1 MTETDGLLFDPN
13 TYDPQQFDAE
23 TRRLLRATIDF
34 FEGQGKKRLLDDDL
48 KVKWPAEFV
57 DFVKREKLF
66 ATFLTPAE
74 FSGGDPNK
82 RWDAARNAAL
92 SEILGFYGLTYWYTE
107 QVTILGLGPI
117 WQSENKDA
125 KLKAADDLEA
135 GEVMAFGLSERKHG
149 ADVYNT
155 DMVLT
160 PASEE
165 DRADGIL
172 YRASGEKYYIGNG
185 NVASMVSVFGRLGD
199 PAHARSNTTGDGNDD
214 YVFFAA
220 DSRHENYHL
229 IDNVVHMQIYVST
242 FRLENYPV
250 REEDILHTGVE
261 AFAAALNTVNIGK
274 FNLCT
279 CSVGMVEH
287 AFYEAITHAQNRI
300 LYGNPVTDFA
310 HVRANFVDSYARL
323 VAMKLFSQRAVDYLR
338 SASLEDRRYLLFNP
352 VTKAKVTMEGET
364 ILHALHD
371 VVAAKGY
378 EKNTMFREVAQ
389 LIGALPRLE
398 GTVHVNVGL
407 VLKFMP
413 NYMLNP
419 TGLSRDR
426 NSERRRRR
434 RVLLEPG
441 AHARRGQGAV
451 RRLDAGIRGAREHPE
466 RRAVLRAGQGVQ
478 AIPPHRRPGRRPTE
492 GSGLPAQR
500 RPLVLADRLRAAD
513 SRAGGADGRRRRYCG
528 PDLRPPDSRLQHVC
542 RRIARQA
549 EFNSGTAGL
558 GTRSDPQ
565 TGSRHRALRP
575 GLGPGQGLRRRIRD
589 AALTDWCARRSS
601 DRGQR
606 VAGSGRWLPT
616 GDTAAGRW
624 SRAAVPDRLFPL
636 RVVRRHFVLRCF
648 VNTNLANGI
657 CICSG
662 VAASRSAIPAS
673 SRSRNSGDRGSSRPS
688 TSAVANVGN
697 TEALMKAAHSAP
709 KAVASWSTWY
719 CIQNRSSALNTSRWS
734 MDSCSKRPDGA
745 KGAMKST
752 ARRPTVGRHIRCT
765 SSSVRSPSAVSS
777 ESASTKAPS
786 SGR

>member
-1 MTETDGLLFDPN
+1 MIPTLPYPTIPGLPFVPNPIQPAQPPRLPFMTQTDGLLFNPN
-13 TYDPQQFDAE
+13 TYDPEQFDAE

-48 KVKWPAEFV
+48 KVVWPADFV
-57 DFVKREKLF
+57 DFVKRERLF
-66 ATFLTPAE
+66 ATFLTPSE
-74 FSGGDPNK
+74 FADGDPNK

-92 SEILGFYGLTYWYTE
+92 SEIFGFYGLTYWYTE

-135 GEVMAFGLSERKHG
+135 GEVMAFGLSEREHG

-165 DRADGIL
+165 DRANGIL
-172 YRASGEKYYIGNG
+172 YRATGEKYYIGNG
-185 NVASMVSVFGRLGD
+185 NVASMVSVFGRRGD
-199 PAHARSNTTGDGNDD
+199 VSEANAGEG

-229 IDNVVHMQIYVST
+229 VDNVVHMQIYVST

-279 CSVGMVEH
+279 CSIGMVEH

-310 HVRANFVDSYARL
+310 HVRANFVESYARI
-323 VAMKLFSQRAVDYLR
+323 VAMKLFSQRSVDYLR
-338 SASLEDRRYLLFNP
+338 SASLDDRRYLLFNP

-364 ILHALHD
+364 IMRALHD

-419 TGLSRDR
+419 KDYPEVPTR
-426 NSERRRRR
+426 NDPADDVFFWNQGPTRGAGKVQFADWAPVYERHLTIPNVARFYEQAQAFKQFL
-434 RVLLEPG
+434 VTAAPDADQLKDLDFLLEVG
-441 AHARRGQGAV
+441 HLFSLIVYGQ
-451 RRLDAGIRGAREHPE
+451 LILE
-466 RRAVLRAGQGVQ
+466 Q
-478 AIPPHRRPGRRPTE
+478 
-492 GSGLPAQR
+492 
-500 RPLVLADRLRAAD
+500 
-513 SRAGGADGRRRRYCG
+513 
-528 PDLRPPDSRLQHVC
+528 
-542 RRIARQA
+542 
-549 EFNSGTAGL
+549 
-558 GTRSDPQ
+558 
-565 TGSRHRALRP
+565 
-575 GLGPGQGLRRRIRD
+575 
-589 AALTDWCARRSS
+589 AALTGVDN
-601 DRGQR
+601 DIVDQIF
-606 VAGSGRWLPT
+606 
-616 GDTAAGRW
+616 D
-624 SRAAVPDRLFPL
+624 FQ
-636 RVVRRHFVLRCF
+636 VRDF
-648 VNTNLANGI
+648 
-657 CICSG
+657 
-662 VAASRSAIPAS
+662 SAY
-673 SRSRNSGDRGSSRPS
+673 
-688 TSAVANVGN
+688 AVAVHG
-697 TEALMKAAHSAP
+697 K
-709 KAVASWSTWY
+709 
-719 CIQNRSSALNTSRWS
+719 
-734 MDSCSKRPDGA
+734 
-745 KGAMKST
+745 
-752 ARRPTVGRHIRCT
+752 
-765 SSSVRSPSAVSS
+765 SSSTQAQQDWALGAIRKPVSDAARFGRVW
-777 ESASTKAPS
+777 ERVKAHNGAYEMRP
-786 SGR
+786 